1 MAAEP
6 PRKPGRPRVPEPG
19 STVSTWLP
27 PKDYDKII
35 KAAKADDVTVSAL
48 VRAWLRLRLQ

>member
-1 MAAEP
+1 MATDP
-6 PRKPGRPRVPEPG
+6 PRKPGRPRVPDPG

-35 KAAKADDVTVSAL
+35 KAAKADEVTVSAL
-48 VRAWLRLRLQ
+48 VRAWLRLRLK